1 MFQSLTQKVISGV
14 VALSMML
21 LSGYQG
27 NDAEFSEIEAVFQ
40 EKGVLI
46 RTRLI
51 SAFENDFEELFKSG
65 QEISVFFELNL
76 KEKKEVFFRQIFRH
90 SLQFDPLEQSFH
102 VVIEESGYDLIVN
115 SYENL
120 LEAISIFE
128 YFYKDELPDKFEI
141 KLWAYL
147 ENIRIESINEE
158 YDMMMLWKFK
168 KPLISKKFVRSE
180 YEI

>member
-1 MFQSLTQKVISGV
+1 M

-27 NDAEFSEIEAVFQ
+27 NDAAFSEIEAVFQ
-40 EKGVLI
+40 EQGVLI
-46 RTRLI
+46 RARLL

-65 QEISVFFELNL
+65 QEISVYFELNL

-102 VVIEESGYDLIVN
+102 VTIEESGYDLVIK
-115 SYENL
+115 SYESL
-120 LEAISIFE
+120 LEAISNFE
-128 YFYKDELPDKFEI
+128 FLYKEKLPDKFEI
-141 KLWAYL
+141 RLGAYL
-147 ENIRIESINEE
+147 EKISIESINEE